1 MTTQIELLRLL
12 ANDPRLTFKQLRTV
26 GNPLTGRLETLE
38 MA

>member
-12 ANDPRLTFKQLRTV
+12 VNYPRLIFEQLRTV
-26 GNPLTGRLETLE
+26 GNALTGRLETLE